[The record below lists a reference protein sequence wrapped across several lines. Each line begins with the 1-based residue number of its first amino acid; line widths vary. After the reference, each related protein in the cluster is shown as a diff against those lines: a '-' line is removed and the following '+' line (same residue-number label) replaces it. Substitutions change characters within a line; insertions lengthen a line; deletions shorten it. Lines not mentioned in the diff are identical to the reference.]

1 MLTYDSF
8 QIAWLGHDGFKI
20 IFTKKDEKK
29 TIYIDPYQLSESRK
43 NAHDADLVL
52 ISHNHYDHLS
62 LDDIQEILKSDTK
75 ILASAECD
83 EKLSTL
89 PHELKGA
96 VPGDKLTIQ
105 EVPVEIVPAYN
116 TNKRFHPKADKK
128 VGFVIVLEKYRIYHA
143 GDTDMIPE
151 MEFTKPDVAL
161 VPVSGTY
168 VMNSEE
174 AAKATNEIIKP
185 TKFVVPMHY
194 GTIVG
199 SEKDAM
205 NFRDL
210 VKICETKILN
220 KD

>member
-1 MLTYDSF
+1 MLNYDTF

-20 IFTKKDEKK
+20 IFTKNGEQK
-29 TIYIDPYQLSESRK
+29 TIYIDPYQLSESSK
-43 NAHDADLVL
+43 KAHDADLVL

-75 ILASAECD
+75 ILASAECI
-83 EKLSTL
+83 EKLSAL
-89 PHELKGA
+89 PHELKGVA
-96 VPGDKLTIQ
+96 PGDNLAIQ
-105 EVPVEIVPAYN
+105 NVPVEVVPAYN
-116 TNKRFHPKADKK
+116 TNKSFHPKDDKK
-128 VGFVIVLEKYRIYHA
+128 VGFVIVVDKYRVYHA

-151 MEFTKPDVAL
+151 MEITKPDVAL

-174 AAKATNEIIKP
+174 AAKATNELIKP
-185 TKFVVPMHY
+185 TQFVVPMHY

-210 VKICETKILN
+210 VKVCETKILN

>member
-20 IFTKKDEKK
+20 IFTKKNEQK
-29 TIYIDPYQLSESRK
+29 TLYIDPYKLRESRK
-43 NAHDADLVL
+43 KAHDADLVL

-62 LDDIQEILKSDTK
+62 LDDMQEVLKSDTM
-75 ILASAECD
+75 ILASIECI
-83 EKLSTL
+83 EKLSAL
-89 PHELKGA
+89 PHELKGV
-96 VPGDKLTIQ
+96 VPGDKLVIQ
-105 EVPVEIVPAYN
+105 DVPVEVVPAYN
-116 TNKRFHPKADKK
+116 TNKSFHLRGDKK
-128 VGFVIVLEKYRIYHA
+128 VGFVIVLDKYRVYHA

-151 MEFTKPDVAL
+151 MEITKPDVAL

-174 AAKATNEIIKP
+174 AAKATNELIKP

-199 SEKDAM
+199 SENDAM

-210 VKICETKILN
+210 VKVCETKILN